1 MQFFVDMRPIVMYC
15 MGCILLTSYFAWPL
29 NVFWLWL
36 IVFEPMICLN
46 DVFLRKAVIGVALN
60 TFPNLL
66 LISNICQCLLIN
78 FVEFGKI
85 GLYVTKNGITIFRT
99 TLVLFNRVDLSGLST
114 FSIWFQMMLSLYS
127 FFTNRFTKSFE
138 CFLYLKVE

>member
-1 MQFFVDMRPIVMYC
+1 MHGMYSPLVMFC
-15 MGCILLTSYFAWPL
+15 LTFKR
-29 NVFWLWL
+29 FWLWL

-78 FVEFGKI
+78 FLEFGKI

-99 TLVLFNRVDLSGLST
+99 TLVCLTELISPDCRLFRFGFKWWFLCTL
-114 FSIWFQMMLSLYS
+114 FSQIVLP
-127 FFTNRFTKSFE
+127 N
-138 CFLYLKVE
+138 YLNAFCI

>member
-1 MQFFVDMRPIVMYC
+1 MHEIYSSLVMFC
-15 MGCILLTSYFAWPL
+15 LTFKR
-29 NVFWLWL
+29 FWLWL

-46 DVFLRKAVIGVALN
+46 DVFLRKAVIEVALN

-66 LISNICQCLLIN
+66 LISNIYQCLLIN
-78 FVEFGKI
+78 FLEFCKI

-127 FFTNRFTKSFE
+127 FFINRFTKSFE